1 MKLFRSSVKE
11 AGGPI
16 RLPGGSARTGFLWP
30 VLLAAGIAVLA
41 ACGGPAPAAS
51 PPAHHQHHSSR
62 TSSSPPPTPA
72 PSGTLDPLT
81 GLATPVHGPLVA
93 LMIENSEYARPQF
106 GLSSADVVYETYMES
121 FYYTRFMALY
131 WGHAPKT
138 VGPVRSAR
146 PYFVSWVH
154 SWNAAY
160 AHAGGSTLG
169 DQAIINDGVHNM
181 DGLANAQSLYYRT
194 TSLPAPH
201 NLFSNMVNLM
211 AYAQRQ
217 WGNPA
222 VTPEWSFASPT
233 PAGASA
239 PPYQTITMRWNTR
252 NTIEQWRWNSADA
265 GYTRWVMCPVSCSQT
280 GYTQVMGQN
289 AHRPVVAKNIIFQY
303 TTEYL
308 DNSDPNP
315 NPGDRWILIDTHG
328 QGVAKMFLGNRYYV
342 GTWRNAGPGQPTKFY
357 LANGQPA
364 RFDPGQ
370 TWIEVVPTAA
380 SGTSFQLTL
389 SPAATP

>member
-1 MKLFRSSVKE
+1 M
-11 AGGPI
+11 P
-16 RLPGGSARTGFLWP
+16 TGFRLIWSA
-30 VLLAAGIAVLA
+30 LLAVSIGLLA
-41 ACGGPAPAAS
+41 ACGGPPPVAAPHH
-51 PPAHHQHHSSR
+51 AHHAHQR
-62 TSSSPPPTPA
+62 SPSA
-72 PSGTLDPLT
+72 PVSQSHGRLDPLT

-106 GLSSADVVYETYMES
+106 GLSSADVVYEAYMES
-121 FYYTRFMALY
+121 FYYTRFMLLY

-154 SWNAAY
+154 SWGAAY

-169 DQAIINDGVHNM
+169 DQAIVNDGIHNM
-181 DGLANAQSLYYRT
+181 DGLANAQSLYHRT
-194 TSLPAPH
+194 AAPPPH
-201 NLFSNMVNLM
+201 NLFSDMVNLM
-211 AYAQRQ
+211 AYARRH
-217 WGNPA
+217 WGNPS
-222 VTPEWSFASPT
+222 VTPQWSFAPAT
-233 PAGASA
+233 PSGASA
-239 PPYQTITMRWNTR
+239 PPYQTITMRWNAR
-252 NTIEQWRWNSADA
+252 NTIEQWRWNSQAA

-280 GYTQVMGQN
+280 GYTQVMGENSHQ
-289 AHRPVVAKNIIFQY
+289 PVVAKNIVFQY

-380 SGTSFQLTL
+380 SGTNFRLTL
-389 SPAATP
+389 SAAAAP